1 MSENAKRPANMPV
14 NMPANRMPTDG
25 YVLTI
30 DGKLKARYESAKDA
44 AAEGEKLKQRFPA
57 I

>member
-1 MSENAKRPANMPV
+1 MPV